1 MKVKT
6 CPKCGFSSL
15 GERWSRGRMLEQY
28 CHDPEEMGCHWVGE
42 PYTPPKRRITN
53 KDTLRIDEFHG
64 WHYIIYDKYG
74 HVQTDSA
81 TYGSKS
87 EALKEMEDDLKPK
100 RDYVDPAAPLTA
112 VLFFVP
118 SSVTIEGTMFKYKD
132 GQMVE
137 ANERKAKRTAKSKTC
152 S

>member
-53 KDTLRIDEFHG
+53 MDRLRIDEFAG
-64 WHYIIYDKYG
+64 WHYIVYDKYG

-81 TYGSKS
+81 TYGSRA
-87 EALKEMEDDLKPK
+87 EAEKEMAEDITPREGYD
-100 RDYVDPAAPLTA
+100 DPAAPYTA
-112 VLFFVP
+112 VLFNVP
-118 SSVTIEGTMFKYKD
+118 SSVVIKGEMFKLKK
-132 GQMVE
+132 GKVT
-137 ANERKAKRTAKSKTC
+137 KV
-152 S
+152 